1 MPRKKKTN
9 MTLSGFLFFAVVLLI
24 VAMMTCKDEIQTLN
38 PVEVPVEIIEEKVE
52 EVKVKLES
60 VKEETINRLK
70 EALPK
75 VNIDSLV
82 QEKEEQVLMIE
93 QEEVVVPAEV
103 PAVEEPVAEPAVE
116 EAPAD
121 TTKTEET
128 TPETQEGVETD
139 GK

>member
-9 MTLSGFLFFAVVLLI
+9 KTVSGFLFFAIALLVI
-24 VAMMTCKDEIQTLN
+24 ILMSRGES
-38 PVEVPVEIIEEKVE
+38 EIEEKVE
-52 EVKVKLES
+52 EAEVKLDS
-60 VKEETINRLK
+60 VKNATINRLK

-103 PAVEEPVAEPAVE
+103 PAVEEPAAEPAVE
-116 EAPAD
+116 EAPA
-121 TTKTEET
+121 EEAA
-128 TPETQEGVETD
+128 EES
-139 GK
+139 K

>member
-9 MTLSGFLFFAVVLLI
+9 KTVSGFLFFAIALFVIIL
-24 VAMMTCKDEIQTLN
+24 MSRGESEIES
-38 PVEVPVEIIEEKVE
+38 PVEQTPIEVIEEKVE
-52 EVKVKLES
+52 EAEVKLDS
-60 VKEETINRLK
+60 VKKATIDRLK

-116 EAPAD
+116 ETPAD

-128 TPETQEGVETD
+128 TPETQEGDETD
-139 GK
+139 AK

>member
-9 MTLSGFLFFAVVLLI
+9 ITLSGFLFFAVILLI
-24 VAMMTCKDEIQTLN
+24 VAMMTCKEETPTFN

-52 EVKVKLES
+52 EVKVKLGS
-60 VKEETINRLK
+60 VKKETINRLK

-82 QEKEEQVLMIE
+82 IEKEESVMIPE
-93 QEEVVVPAEV
+93 QPEVVPLV
-103 PAVEEPVAEPAVE
+103 EPVIE
-116 EAPAD
+116 EPAD
-121 TTKTEET
+121 TVKTEDT
-128 TPETQEGVETD
+128 IQETQKGVETN

>member
-9 MTLSGFLFFAVVLLI
+9 ITLSGFLFFAVILLI
-24 VAMMTCKDEIQTLN
+24 VAMMTCKEETPTFN

-52 EVKVKLES
+52 EVKVKLGS
-60 VKEETINRLK
+60 VKKETINRLK

-82 QEKEEQVLMIE
+82 IEKEESVMIPE
-93 QEEVVVPAEV
+93 QPEVVPSV
-103 PAVEEPVAEPAVE
+103 EPVIE
-116 EAPAD
+116 EPAD
-121 TTKTEET
+121 TVKTEDT
-128 TPETQEGVETD
+128 IQETQKGVETN

>member
-9 MTLSGFLFFAVVLLI
+9 ITLSGFLFFAVILLI
-24 VAMMTCKDEIQTLN
+24 VAMMTCKEETPTFN

-52 EVKVKLES
+52 EVKVKLDS
-60 VKEETINRLK
+60 VKKETINRLK

-82 QEKEEQVLMIE
+82 IEKEESVMIPE
-93 QEEVVVPAEV
+93 QPEVVPLV
-103 PAVEEPVAEPAVE
+103 EPVIE
-116 EAPAD
+116 EPAD
-121 TTKTEET
+121 TVKTEDT
-128 TPETQEGVETD
+128 IQETQKGVETN

>member
-103 PAVEEPVAEPAVE
+103 PAVKEPVAEPAVE